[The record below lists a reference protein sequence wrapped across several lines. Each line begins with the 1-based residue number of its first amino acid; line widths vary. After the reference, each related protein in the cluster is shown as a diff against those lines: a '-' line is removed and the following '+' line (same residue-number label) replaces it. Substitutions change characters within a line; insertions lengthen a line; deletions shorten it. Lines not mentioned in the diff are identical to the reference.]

1 MWIFF
6 QDVYI
11 LLKNVDALKKVWIFH
26 KNFFEKWIFYKLEI
40 FDVFKKKCLIFISH
54 GLCI

>member
-26 KNFFEKWIFYKLEI
+26 KKFFEKWIFYKLEI